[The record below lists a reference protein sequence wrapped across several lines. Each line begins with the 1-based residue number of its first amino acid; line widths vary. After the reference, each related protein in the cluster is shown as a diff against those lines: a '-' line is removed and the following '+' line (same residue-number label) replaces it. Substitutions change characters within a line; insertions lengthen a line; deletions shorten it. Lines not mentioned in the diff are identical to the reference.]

1 METTYQ
7 RNNRETIH
15 AQEKGL
21 KILKKVKKKIF
32 SSAKSKNQEL

>member
-15 AQEKGL
+15 AQEKSL
-21 KILKKVKKKIF
+21 KIFKKVTKF
-32 SSAKSKNQEL
+32 